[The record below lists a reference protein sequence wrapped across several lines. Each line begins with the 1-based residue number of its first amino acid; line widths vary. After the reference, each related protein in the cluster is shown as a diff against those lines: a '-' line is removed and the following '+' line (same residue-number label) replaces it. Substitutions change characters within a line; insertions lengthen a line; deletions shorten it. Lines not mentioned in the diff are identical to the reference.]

1 MTNKHM
7 KKMLNIAHYQRNEN
21 QNYNEVPSEWPSVQS
36 LQITNAGQGVEKR
49 EPSDTVGGNVSWYSH
64 YGKQYGGSTEN

>member
-1 MTNKHM
+1 
-7 KKMLNIAHYQRNEN
+7 MLNIAHYQRNEN

-49 EPSDTVGGNVSWYSH
+49 EPSDTVGGNVSWYRDN
-64 YGKQYGGSTEN
+64 GKEYGGS

>member
-36 LQITNAGQGVEKR
+36 LQITNAGLGVEKR
-49 EPSDTVGGNVSWYSH
+49 EPSDTVGGNVSWYRDN
-64 YGKQYGGSTEN
+64 GKEYGGS